1 MVNLRGK
8 PSDGPVFRYFYRPL
22 SGMISRGLVKFG
34 ITPNQISLSS
44 FLISVLAAGLFALGG
59 YATLLLGGFMAQFAM
74 VIDCCDGAVAR
85 LKFQISDYGGWF
97 DAVLDRY
104 ADAFLLFGLMWHA
117 YAEKMHSLILFTGFM
132 AIIGSFV
139 LSYTADKYDSLMRD
153 SIGQGKELRVG
164 RELRVFLIFLGALF
178 DQVYL
183 TLVVIA
189 LLMNIETIR
198 RIIIC
203 RNHG

>member
-1 MVNLRGK
+1 
-8 PSDGPVFRYFYRPL
+8 
-22 SGMISRGLVKFG
+22 
-34 ITPNQISLSS
+34 
-44 FLISVLAAGLFALGG
+44 
-59 YATLLLGGFMAQFAM
+59 
-74 VIDCCDGAVAR
+74 
-85 LKFQISDYGGWF
+85 
-97 DAVLDRY
+97 
-104 ADAFLLFGLMWHA
+104 
-117 YAEKMHSLILFTGFM
+117 M

-139 LSYTADKYDSLMRD
+139 LSYTADKYDSLMHDR
-153 SIGQGKELRVG
+153 IGQGKELRVG

-189 LLMNIETIR
+189 FLMNIETIR